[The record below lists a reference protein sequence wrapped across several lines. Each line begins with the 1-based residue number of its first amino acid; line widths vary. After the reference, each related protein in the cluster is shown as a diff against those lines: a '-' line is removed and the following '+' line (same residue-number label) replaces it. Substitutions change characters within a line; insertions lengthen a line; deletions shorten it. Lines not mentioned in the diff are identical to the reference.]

1 MACLTMAF
9 APVQAQN
16 DVKTTDGNVT
26 VYNFNQPITICG
38 EDAILAASFFSV
50 SGNGEYA
57 VAYDDFLSGA
67 SFLWTRST
75 GELTILYGGE
85 GDEENVPCYIYDVA
99 NDGTVV
105 GVFQSPDDNLCHPGY
120 YKDGKWTAL
129 PVPETV
135 PESDM
140 QYMAYAPVA
149 TLISDDAKVITGVW
163 GGAVS
168 HPVQWVDGQLKEFP
182 KVPIRNIGVYPLSMK
197 QDGSVIVG
205 LAASEFGDHLPMY
218 IKDGKLTY
226 IYDTPEGAGN
236 EVPGGVSRAMMLGR
250 TLYIDEAGM
259 AYGYLSNENS
269 QLVQFCLDTNTGVKV
284 ETDYAAVGQAGGGNL
299 YACHFSGS
307 GEFISSTQF
316 VKTADGELSLNEYWN
331 TQLDLPF
338 IGIQASSTDGSVL
351 IGGTYTTLGDM
362 GVVVTPV
369 VAVCESLTGISQ
381 AVAERPHM
389 AISPNGVINVS
400 GHQGA
405 IRVFNVEGKQVATAT
420 QGQVDLS
427 QQPRGMYLLQ
437 VSAANGQT
445 STFKV
450 IR

>member
-1 MACLTMAF
+1 
-9 APVQAQN
+9 
-16 DVKTTDGNVT
+16 
-26 VYNFNQPITICG
+26 
-38 EDAILAASFFSV
+38 
-50 SGNGEYA
+50 
-57 VAYDDFLSGA
+57 
-67 SFLWTRST
+67 
-75 GELTILYGGE
+75 
-85 GDEENVPCYIYDVA
+85 
-99 NDGTVV
+99 
-105 GVFQSPDDNLCHPGY
+105 
-120 YKDGKWTAL
+120 
-129 PVPETV
+129 
-135 PESDM
+135 
-140 QYMAYAPVA
+140 
-149 TLISDDAKVITGVW
+149 
-163 GGAVS
+163 
-168 HPVQWVDGQLKEFP
+168 
-182 KVPIRNIGVYPLSMK
+182 
-197 QDGSVIVG
+197 
-205 LAASEFGDHLPMY
+205 
-218 IKDGKLTY
+218 
-226 IYDTPEGAGN
+226 
-236 EVPGGVSRAMMLGR
+236 MLGR

-307 GEFISSTQF
+307 GEFISNTQF

-338 IGIQASSTDGSVL
+338 IGIQASSADGSVL

-381 AVAERPHM
+381 TVAERPHM